1 MNLLRL
7 YPGTRFHLPHL
18 DWKSATFIVLVAER
32 SKIICEFL
40 IFLSIPELRCL
51 RHFAPNV
58 VLHGELPHSSLLY
71 TLRVDNQIA
80 KAWLFCLAI
89 VIAGVLVLFNCAVVI
104 VTVAFSGLFYNA
116 LDRFGLVHSRVGLL
130 HGVLG

>member
-7 YPGTRFHLPHL
+7 HPWTRFHLPHL

-32 SKIICEFL
+32 SKIITEFL
-40 IFLSIPELRCL
+40 IFLSIPELRCF
-51 RHFAPNV
+51 RHFAPHV
-58 VLHGELPHSSLLY
+58 VLHGEPPHSLLY
-71 TLRVDNQIA
+71 TLCVDNQIA

-89 VIAGVLVLFNCAVVI
+89 VIAGVLVFFNCAVVI
-104 VTVAFSGLFYNA
+104 VTVAFSGLFHNA
-116 LDRFGLVHSRVGLL
+116 LDRFGLVQSRVGLL